1 MDSQASQQPSPQP
14 VVDPFEF
21 QEDPIDFEPS
31 SKPSGSS
38 VKQDPNYVPH
48 YQQQQQLQQNQS
60 LGGTQPQQQGFD
72 MEDVVIEEVTDVK
85 EEEIVTEKAQ
95 EETLVKSED
104 VKESKVSVVV
114 IV

>member
-1 MDSQASQQPSPQP
+1 MDSQTSQQPSPQP

-21 QEDPIDFEPS
+21 QEDPIDFEPP

-48 YQQQQQLQQNQS
+48 YQQQQLQQNQS
-60 LGGTQPQQQGFD
+60 LGGTQPQQQGVD
-72 MEDVVIEEVTDVK
+72 MEDVVIEEVTDTK

-95 EETLVKSED
+95 DETLVKSED
-104 VKESKVSVVV
+104 VKESKVSVA
-114 IV
+114 IG